1 MTYSLLFEDVCKFY
15 RGSREYHGS
24 LREDF
29 MQGLGRVVGRRP
41 TRRRVVPAL
50 DHVDLEVPEGD
61 SFALIGENGAG
72 KSTALKVAT
81 RITYPT
87 SGTVRVRGRVG
98 ALVEVGTGLHPELTG
113 RENIELFGSILGHT
127 RRDIARRFDSIVEF
141 AGVGPAIDQPVK
153 QYSSGMELRVGFAVA
168 AHLEP
173 DLLLVDEAIAVGD
186 AGFHYRCVERMSELV
201 REGRTLVFVSHD
213 IPAIEALCRR
223 AVWMQD
229 GRIKVDGPARD
240 VVREYLLA
248 FQTRRLEGD
257 QFDAIWAGDEL
268 QILAVTVLDTYGREV
283 NAVRQDEPMT
293 VRITYRATKPIE
305 HPQFSVGLGDG
316 RVGCFAQASMLVD
329 GRGPR
334 VIEGVGHIDCTF
346 TALPLQ
352 PKTYE
357 IWGSVLGGS
366 GYGDLM
372 DWQRLRLFQ
381 VVTADDEGSGKVS
394 VTNSMTE
401 APVRIPYQWSVP
413 DERLAQRVEDLAGSE
428 HHEPA
433 HHGRDHASDIGIMSA
448 EGVH

>member
-1 MTYSLLFEDVCKFY
+1 MTYSLLFEDVCKYY

-24 LREDF
+24 LREDL
-29 MQGLGRVVGRRP
+29 MQGLGRLVGRP
-41 TRRRVVPAL
+41 PNRRRVVRAL

-127 RRDIARRFDSIVEF
+127 RRDIARRFDAIVEF
-141 AGVGPAIDQPVK
+141 AGVGAAIDQPVK

-201 REGRTLVFVSHD
+201 KEGRTLVFVSHD

-223 AVWMQD
+223 AVWMQN
-229 GRIKVDGPARD
+229 GRIKIDGPARD

-248 FQTRRLEGD
+248 FQTRRLERD
-257 QFDAIWAGDEL
+257 EFNAIWAGDEL
-268 QILAVTVLDTYGREV
+268 QILDVAVLDAAGNEV
-283 NAVRQDEPMT
+283 NVVRQDEPMT

-305 HPQFSVGLGDG
+305 QPQFSVGLGDG
-316 RVGCFAQASMLVD
+316 RIGCFTRASMLVD
-329 GRGPR
+329 GRVPR
-334 VIEGVGHIDCTF
+334 VIDGVGHIDCTF
-346 TALPLQ
+346 TFLPLQ

-372 DWQRLRLFQ
+372 DWQRLRLFR
-381 VVTADDEGSGKVS
+381 VVSANDEGSGKVS
-394 VTNSMTE
+394 VTSSMTE
-401 APVRIPYQWSVP
+401 APVRIPYRWSVP
-413 DERLAQRVEDLAGSE
+413 GGPPATRVKDVVRSTDHDERGAETDRTPD
-428 HHEPA
+428 
-433 HHGRDHASDIGIMSA
+433 RGIMSPQL
-448 EGVH
+448 

>member
-1 MTYSLLFEDVCKFY
+1 MTYSLMFEDVCKFY

-24 LREDF
+24 LREDL
-29 MQGLGRVVGRRP
+29 MQGLGRLVGRRP
-41 TRRRVVPAL
+41 ARRHVVRAL
-50 DHVDLEVPEGD
+50 DGVSLEVPEGD

-141 AGVGPAIDQPVK
+141 AGVGTAIDQPVK
-153 QYSSGMELRVGFAVA
+153 QYSTGMELRVGFAVA

-186 AGFHYRCVERMSELV
+186 AGFHYRCVERMSEMV
-201 REGRTLVFVSHD
+201 KEGRTLVFVSHD

-223 AVWMQD
+223 AVWMQ
-229 GRIKVDGPARD
+229 GGKIKVDGPARD
-240 VVREYLLA
+240 VVREYLLG
-248 FQTRRLEGD
+248 FQTRRLERD
-257 QFDAIWAGDEL
+257 EFSAIWAGDEL
-268 QILAVTVLDTYGREV
+268 QILAVTVLDANGLEV
-283 NAVRQDEPMT
+283 DAVRQDEPMT
-293 VRITYRATKPIE
+293 VRITYRALKPIE
-305 HPQFSVGLGDG
+305 QPQFSVGLGDG
-316 RVGCFAQASMLVD
+316 RIGCFTRASMLVD
-329 GRGPR
+329 GQGPR
-334 VIEGVGHIDCTF
+334 VIDGVGHIDCTF
-346 TALPLQ
+346 TLLPLQ

-357 IWGSVLGGS
+357 IWGSVLGGN

-381 VVTADDEGSGKVS
+381 VVAANDEGSGKVS
-394 VTNSMTE
+394 VTSTMTE
-401 APVRIPYQWSVP
+401 APVRIPYRWSVP
-413 DERLAQRVEDLAGSE
+413 DEPRARRVKALAAEERGESSE
-428 HHEPA
+428 A
-433 HHGRDHASDIGIMSA
+433 GRDRTSDEGIMSPLL
-448 EGVH
+448 